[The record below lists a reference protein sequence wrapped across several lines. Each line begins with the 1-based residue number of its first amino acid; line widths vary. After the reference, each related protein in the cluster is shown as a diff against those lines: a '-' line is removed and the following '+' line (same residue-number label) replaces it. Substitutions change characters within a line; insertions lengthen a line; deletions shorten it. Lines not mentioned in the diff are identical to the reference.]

1 MSGFCETDIS
11 GERNGMETK
20 NEANEIKLQE
30 RERPEWSYLADTSS
44 LSDASE
50 FDSAL
55 EKVGFLSEETENQS
69 DKNIEK
75 LPSEKY
81 GEFLEKGDDGKYYD
95 KETGREYASIEEW
108 EKAQITLAKRYDS
121 TAEFYENKA
130 KKEWARFKNSE
141 ENGAAPSEKWEHYK
155 TSQECYAKAKE
166 YREKGERQW
175 EKLGME
181 RSD

>member
-55 EKVGFLSEETENQS
+55 EKVVFYQKRLKIRATRILKSYLV
-69 DKNIEK
+69 KNMV
-75 LPSEKY
+75 S
-81 GEFLEKGDDGKYYD
+81 F
-95 KETGREYASIEEW
+95 
-108 EKAQITLAKRYDS
+108 
-121 TAEFYENKA
+121 
-130 KKEWARFKNSE
+130 
-141 ENGAAPSEKWEHYK
+141 
-155 TSQECYAKAKE
+155 
-166 YREKGERQW
+166 
-175 EKLGME
+175 
-181 RSD
+181 